1 MKKHI
6 IIATFALA
14 SALIFS
20 VSCAKQEVS
29 VLENENN
36 PEISFFTAAI
46 DQGYTKTVLAESY
59 TILRSKVIWETTDKI
74 SIAGSEYSVSSVHQ
88 SDSTKA
94 TFSGSG
100 ATREKGKYRAIYPS
114 SLYKEDHFEL
124 PSVQTYAAGKFNAP
138 MYAESETESLAFKN
152 ICGVLC
158 LSLKGSSTDK
168 VRYITVIA
176 KNEGVC
182 GKFTMSDATT
192 LKLSNKTDPVEYSR
206 AVSLD
211 CGSSGVALSST
222 ATDFYIYLPQ
232 NTYTPGMKFIITTTE
247 NKVFEKI
254 TTVDAKIDRNN
265 IYTFDW
271 TPEFKEKP
279 LLLNGEFMV
288 NEAPY
293 KKVKFTRGNLWADAS
308 GENASNPVLHFEANQ
323 WESNPA
329 YGGSTNDG
337 HVSHF
342 TWSSSAKEAVKTT
355 NDGDNL
361 FCDEDHKQTVDG
373 QSGCYV
379 LNELDWWYV
388 FSKML
393 GSEYGLATVNNVNG
407 LIILSTG
414 FCEPYAGV
422 KAFVSSTIPEGWT
435 ENQYSAPEWIVMES
449 EGAVFLP
456 AAGYRFESSNVISF
470 NGSGYYWSSPVPD
483 DDSKAYC
490 VNFKGTSGGSTF
502 EEPRNNGYSLRLVVD
517 VE

>member
-74 SIAGSEYSVSSVHQ
+74 SIAGSEYSVSSVRT
-88 SDSTKA
+88 DPTKA
-94 TFSGSG
+94 IFSGTG
-100 ATREKGKYRAIYPS
+100 ATKEDGKYRAIYPS
-114 SLYKEDHFEL
+114 SLYKADHFEL

-222 ATDFYIYLPQ
+222 ATNFYIYLPP
-232 NTYTPGMKFIITTTE
+232 NTYTPGMKFIITTTDD
-247 NKVFEKI
+247 KVFEKI

-271 TPEFKEKP
+271 APEFKEKP

-293 KKVKFTRGNLWADAS
+293 KTVKFTKGNLWADAS
-308 GENASNPVLHFEANQ
+308 GENASNPMLHFETNQ

-329 YGGSTNDG
+329 SNGCSVDSS

-355 NDGDNL
+355 NYGDYL
-361 FCDEDHKQTVDG
+361 FCDENHKITIDG

-379 LNELDWWYV
+379 LNELDWWYI
-388 FSKML
+388 FSTLL
-393 GSEYGLATVNNVNG
+393 GSEYGQATVNNVHG

-414 FCEPYAGV
+414 FSDPYAGI
-422 KAFVSSTIPEGWT
+422 KAFIPSRTTAAWT
-435 ENQYSAPEWIVMES
+435 ANQYSAAEWIVMES

-456 AAGYRFESSNVISF
+456 AAGYRFDSSNVISVG
-470 NGSGYYWSSPVPD
+470 NTGRYWSSPAF
-483 DDSKAYC
+483 DDSNAYR
-490 VNFKGTSGGSTF
+490 VSFRGSGVDSYWD
-502 EEPRNNGYSLRLVVD
+502 PRNNGYSVRLVVD

>member
-29 VLENENN
+29 VLGNENN

-74 SIAGSEYSVSSVHQ
+74 SIAGSEYSVSSVRT
-88 SDSTKA
+88 DPTKA
-94 TFSGSG
+94 IFSGTG
-100 ATREKGKYRAIYPS
+100 ATKEDGKYRAIYPS
-114 SLYKEDHFEL
+114 SLYKADHFEL

-293 KKVKFTRGNLWADAS
+293 KTVKFTRGNLWADAS

-329 YGGSTNDG
+329 SAGCPVDSS

-342 TWSSSAKEAVKTT
+342 TWSSSVKEAVDTT
-355 NDGDNL
+355 NYGDYL

-373 QSGCYV
+373 QEGCYV

-388 FSKML
+388 FTKML

-422 KAFVSSTIPEGWT
+422 KAFISSTIPVGWT

-456 AAGYRFESSNVISF
+456 AAGYRFESSNVISV
-470 NGSGYYWSSPVPD
+470 NGSGYYWSSPD
-483 DDSKAYC
+483 YDESNAWRL
-490 VNFKGTSGGSTF
+490 NFRGSGVDPGH
-502 EEPRNNGYSLRLVVD
+502 EAPRNYGYSVRLVVD